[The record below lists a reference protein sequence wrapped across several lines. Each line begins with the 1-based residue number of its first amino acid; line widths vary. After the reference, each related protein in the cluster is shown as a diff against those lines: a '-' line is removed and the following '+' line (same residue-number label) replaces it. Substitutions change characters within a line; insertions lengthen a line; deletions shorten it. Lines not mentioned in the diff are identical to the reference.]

1 MHGYYFIYFIIKYM
15 RHIAVYFIIMFILNI
30 TYITLIVFMWACVC
44 VYAFGYVY
52 ECTWLADRN
61 IRARLAIVINLSE
74 PPDVGPGNRTLVL

>member
-1 MHGYYFIYFIIKYM
+1 M

-44 VYAFGYVY
+44 VYAFVYVY
-52 ECTWLADRN
+52 ECMWLADRN
-61 IRARLAIVINLSE
+61 IRARLVIVINLSE